1 MVIDGHSISVAHFG
15 SREDCSGP
23 FQPAQLVAHFGSID
37 GYTITFGNTLAN
49 IKTCLLVLSTSAFYC
64 GLGQFTL
71 AYNTVLSWVYHVQT
85 E

>member
-49 IKTCLLVLSTSAFYC
+49 IRLVCWYFLLVLSIADWGSSLWLT
-64 GLGQFTL
+64 TL
-71 AYNTVLSWVYHVQT
+71 SYPGFIM
-85 E
+85 